1 MFYSAK
7 HAMKKL
13 CCSFLYDICTKGHKC
28 KHLFYISQ
36 FQAYNL
42 ISMRIFDVINFP
54 VTTRWLSILL
64 LPFLREMRKK

>member
-1 MFYSAK
+1 MFYSTK
-7 HAMKKL
+7 HAMKEL
-13 CCSFLYDICTKGHKC
+13 CCSFFSTFVPKENKC

-54 VTTRWLSILL
+54 VTARWLSILL
-64 LPFLREMRKK
+64 LPS